1 MYKYVS
7 CSNYACK
14 FSCRLDK
21 KFSRKIKLKKLK
33 EKINSLILKIPKLQ
47 TSFIKNKKVNFL
59 PLFVCFDKEL

>member
-33 EKINSLILKIPKLQ
+33 EKIKSLILKIQ
-47 TSFIKNKKVNFL
+47 TSL